1 MPEVE
6 WLLRWPWVGVGVA
19 LLLEVGPSVEV
30 GMVLPSHW
38 LFGVGMD

>member
-1 MPEVE
+1 MVAEVA
-6 WLLRWPWVGVGVA
+6 LGVGVA

-38 LFGVGMD
+38 LFGGRDGLEM